1 MTDLRFTDATVENQT
16 NHRFMSPM
24 LVVGGAIAAAAT
36 VIYLMNQ
43 VVKWG
48 HYVHQ
53 QNMSGDYLW
62 GLTWAVILGL
72 SLCIWVDDGDLPAM
86 VILWCVRV
94 VVTLL
99 LMLPVENHYL
109 LDGMGYFAST
119 QGPLHVYAHQ
129 YTGTARFKWI
139 IDAHAAMLPA
149 SYHLFKVSFAMM
161 GLIAVYIFYRAAVLF
176 TSIDDRRLLYI
187 LGLVPGVTFWSSM
200 VTKDPVVM
208 LGVAIYSY
216 GVVGWL
222 KNRRLVYLL
231 WVLIGMAIATII
243 RVWMGPI
250 MLAPLGLTICLLPR
264 SMTLRTV
271 LALLTL
277 LTMLVAA
284 RPLMRMLAA
293 KTAADLVQEVVKHGN
308 SFEAGGSATHE
319 MVNVNSSGSIIR
331 FAPWGAFSALFRPLP
346 GEVRNPF
353 GVLAG
358 LEDLVILW
366 FALRAAMRFR
376 LRALRNPVVLWATAL
391 VVLWALFYGFISTH
405 NMGTA
410 VRYRVQIMPVVIML
424 ILYYGQLRESRDL
437 PLGSAARTE
446 NPT

>member
-1 MTDLRFTDATVENQT
+1 
-16 NHRFMSPM
+16 
-24 LVVGGAIAAAAT
+24 
-36 VIYLMNQ
+36 
-43 VVKWG
+43 
-48 HYVHQ
+48 
-53 QNMSGDYLW
+53 
-62 GLTWAVILGL
+62 
-72 SLCIWVDDGDLPAM
+72 
-86 VILWCVRV
+86 
-94 VVTLL
+94 
-99 LMLPVENHYL
+99 
-109 LDGMGYFAST
+109 
-119 QGPLHVYAHQ
+119 
-129 YTGTARFKWI
+129 
-139 IDAHAAMLPA
+139 
-149 SYHLFKVSFAMM
+149 
-161 GLIAVYIFYRAAVLF
+161 
-176 TSIDDRRLLYI
+176 
-187 LGLVPGVTFWSSM
+187 
-200 VTKDPVVM
+200 
-208 LGVAIYSY
+208 
-216 GVVGWL
+216 
-222 KNRRLVYLL
+222 
-231 WVLIGMAIATII
+231 
-243 RVWMGPI
+243 
-250 MLAPLGLTICLLPR
+250 
-264 SMTLRTV
+264 
-271 LALLTL
+271 
-277 LTMLVAA
+277 
-284 RPLMRMLAA
+284 MRMLAA
-293 KTAADLVQEVVKHGN
+293 KSAADLVQEVVKHGN